1 MLYKVIKEVLNCFL
15 NILDSNIWI
24 ILNLI
29 SGELLMKLIKKNFKI
44 SFNLKINQKKINGLK
59 KIIKKFCNKKKKLSS
74 CLSKSI
80 TVKLV
85 LDFLSIQNKI
95 YFGISKFSNGEKIAH
110 AWVVDPITGEFITPG
125 IDKHRGLTIY
135 TF

>member
-1 MLYKVIKEVLNCFL
+1 MLDKVIKKFLNCFL
-15 NILDSNIWI
+15 SILDTNIWI

-29 SGELLMKLIKKNFKI
+29 SGELLMKLIKKNLKI
-44 SFNLKINQKKINGLK
+44 SFNLKINPKNIIRLK
-59 KIIKKFCNKKKKLSS
+59 KIIKKFCNKKKKFSS

-95 YFGISKFSNGEKIAH
+95 YFGISKFSNGERIAH

-125 IDKHRGLTIY
+125 IDNHKGLTFY

>member
-1 MLYKVIKEVLNCFL
+1 MIKKFLNCVL
-15 NILDSNIWI
+15 SILDTNIWI

-29 SGELLMKLIKKNFKI
+29 SGELLMKLIKKNLKI
-44 SFNLKINQKKINGLK
+44 SFNVKIHPNKINGIK

-85 LDFLSIQNKI
+85 LDFFNIQNKI
-95 YFGISKFSNGEKIAH
+95 HFGISKFSNGKRIAH
-110 AWVVDPITGEFITPG
+110 AWVVDPNTGEFITPG
-125 IDKHRGLTIY
+125 IDKHKGLTIY